1 MQQIDGYE
9 GFWRVSVSGHAQLDK
24 PSGYDQKESHMSISA
39 TTLRLQS
46 ELCALVALDA
56 DTYFNEPER
65 FVGGENRRVN
75 PIYIQVRARR
85 RRIEQL
91 RMQVQEAQFAANVA
105 TRNTHSG
112 KKVA

>member
-1 MQQIDGYE
+1 MYP
-9 GFWRVSVSGHAQLDK
+9 SGKPDPLER
-24 PSGYDQKESHMSISA
+24 PSGYVREETHMSVSA

-65 FVGGENRRVN
+65 FVGGENRRIN
-75 PIYIQVRARR
+75 PVYTQVRARR

-91 RMQVQEAQFAANVA
+91 RMQIQEALFAANA
-105 TRNTHSG
+105 ASRGTYTSR
-112 KKVA
+112 KVA